1 MGLCSKPDKP
11 PDPAD
16 GYVAGVEADLAT
28 LPLRRQIEAAAA
40 LGGQWTG
47 TLPGNK
53 GATTTYDFT
62 GQGDADYNAAVAE
75 RMAKELLQLQRD
87 FGPAYVQQRLAE
99 LERADPEG
107 HAGRQTLW
115 NSIEQQLQ
123 SGGTE
128 RAAAEQLQAG
138 ILEELQA
145 GGRLPDGVRQAVS
158 DRVLGSQ
165 VARGNWSG
173 NAPAV
178 QEGQALADASA
189 AQGKLRRD
197 AALQFLI
204 SGVSPEDVRHREDQQ
219 NLANLGNFLSGQTP
233 TAQFGQLSGAQNQIV
248 PWTQSQPLSTVNPN
262 AGAQGVN
269 FAQQNYGALS
279 QFQSNQVNPWIA
291 GLNGGVQ
298 ALGAY
303 AAWGGFKP
311 ATPGIPNVPAANTG
325 SWQNGAGAGMA
336 GQA

>member
-1 MGLCSKPDKP
+1 MGLCGGSSKQ

-16 GYVAGVEADLAT
+16 GYVAGIEADLTT

-40 LGGQWTG
+40 TGGQWTG
-47 TLPGNK
+47 KLPGSE
-53 GATTTYDFT
+53 APTTFDFA
-62 GQGDADYNAAVAE
+62 GLGDADYNAQVAD

-87 FGPAYVQQRLAE
+87 FGPAYVQQRLTE

-107 HAGRQTLW
+107 HAARQTLW
-115 NSIEQQLQ
+115 NSIEEQLQ

-145 GGRLPDGVRQAVS
+145 GGQLPEGVRQAVS

-178 QEGQALADASA
+178 QEGQALTDASQ
-189 AQGKLRRD
+189 AQAKQRRD
-197 AALQFLI
+197 AALQFLV
-204 SGVSPEDVRHREDQQ
+204 SGVSPEDVRYREDQQ
-219 NLANLGNFLSGQTP
+219 NLANLGSFLSGETP
-233 TAQFGQLSGAQNQIV
+233 TAQFGQLSGAQNQVV
-248 PWTQSQPLSTVNPN
+248 PWTGSQPMTSVNGN
-262 AGAQGVN
+262 AGASGVN
-269 FAQQNYGALS
+269 YAQQNYAALN
-279 QFQSNQVNPWIA
+279 QYQQNQVNPWIA

-298 ALGAY
+298 GLTAY
-303 AAWGGFKP
+303 AAWGGFQP
-311 ATPGIPNVPAANTG
+311 AAAGTPNVPAANTG
-325 SWQNGAGAGMA
+325 GWFNGAGAGFA
-336 GQA
+336 GQV

>member
-1 MGLCSKPDKP
+1 MGLCSGTPKA

-16 GYVAGVEADLAT
+16 GYVAGINADLST

-40 LGGQWTG
+40 TGGQWTG

-53 GATTTYDFT
+53 GAPTTYDFT
-62 GQGDADYNAAVAE
+62 GLGTADYNAAVAE

-87 FGPAYVQQRLAE
+87 LGPAYVQQRLAE

-107 HAGRQTLW
+107 HAGRQALW
-115 NSIEQQLQ
+115 NSIEEQLQ

-145 GGRLPDGVRQAVS
+145 GGQLPEGIRQAVS

-178 QEGQALADASA
+178 QEGQALTDASA
-189 AQGKLRRD
+189 AQRKQRQA
-197 AALQFLI
+197 AALQFLV
-204 SGVSPEDVRHREDQQ
+204 SGVSPEDVRYREDQQ
-219 NLANLGNFLSGQTP
+219 NLANLGSFLGGATP

-248 PWTQSQPLSTVNPN
+248 PWTGSQPLSTVNPN
-262 AGAQGVN
+262 AGTAGVN
-269 FAQQNYGALS
+269 YANQNYAARS
-279 QFQSNQVNPWIA
+279 QFQQNQVNPWIA

-298 ALGAY
+298 ALSTY
-303 AAWGGFKP
+303 AAWGGFNSP
-311 ATPGIPNVPAANTG
+311 APTIPNVPAVNTG
-325 SWQNGAGAGMA
+325 SWQNNAGAPMA
-336 GQA
+336 GQV